1 MQRAPLAITAGDPCG
16 IGPEIT
22 LRALADLADT
32 HDGAP
37 ACLIFGSLQ
46 ALRRAAEACGVD
58 AKIELGTEPTR
69 WPSVPVVSA
78 WEPPALPPLG
88 EVTKEGGR
96 ISYLAIE
103 GAVRSAMAGYVAG
116 LVTGPISK
124 EALDQAGY
132 PNTGHTELLGKLAG
146 GYETCMMLVHDRLRV
161 SHVSTH
167 PALANVP
174 ASLTPER
181 LTKVLHL
188 TLEALAALGVSAPR
202 IAVAAL
208 NPHGGEGGMFGGE
221 DTEVS
226 RPVIRAF
233 QEACHEVQGPVSGDT
248 VFVKAIAGEFDAVVA
263 MYHDQ
268 GHIPVKLLG
277 FRIDPATGRWID
289 LSGVNV
295 TLGLPF
301 VRTPVDHGTA
311 FDIAGKGIASA
322 QSMIEAIELAHRLA
336 DHRAGDK
343 TPDRA
348 LGSR

>member
-22 LRALADLADT
+22 LRALADLAGTPEGTPD
-32 HDGAP
+32 
-37 ACLIFGSLQ
+37 CLVFGSLQ
-46 ALRRAAEACGVD
+46 ALRSAAETASLD
-58 AKIELGTEPTR
+58 ARIEAGDRPTR
-69 WPSVPVVSA
+69 WPSVTVASA
-78 WEPPALPPLG
+78 WDTLGPLPVG
-88 EVTKEGGR
+88 EVTREGGR
-96 ISYLAIE
+96 IAYFAIE
-103 GAVRSAMAGYVAG
+103 GAVKSAVAGDVAG

-124 EALDQAGY
+124 EAMKLAGF

-146 GYETCMMLVHDRLRV
+146 GYETCMMLVHDKLRV

-167 PALANVP
+167 TALANVT
-174 ASLTPER
+174 ANLTPRR
-181 LTKVLHL
+181 LAKVLEL
-188 TLEALAALGVSAPR
+188 TIDALSAMDIAAPR

-226 RPVIRAF
+226 LPVIETFRRAG
-233 QEACHEVQGPVSGDT
+233 HNVQGPVSGDI
-248 VFVKAIAGEFDAVVA
+248 VFVKAIAGEFDAVIA

-277 FRIDPATGRWID
+277 FRIDPDTGRWID
-289 LSGVNV
+289 MSGVNM

-301 VRTPVDHGTA
+301 VRTSVDHGTA

-322 QSMIEAIELAHRLA
+322 QSMIEAIGLANRLA
-336 DHRAGDK
+336 DHRAGGR

-348 LGSR
+348 MGT